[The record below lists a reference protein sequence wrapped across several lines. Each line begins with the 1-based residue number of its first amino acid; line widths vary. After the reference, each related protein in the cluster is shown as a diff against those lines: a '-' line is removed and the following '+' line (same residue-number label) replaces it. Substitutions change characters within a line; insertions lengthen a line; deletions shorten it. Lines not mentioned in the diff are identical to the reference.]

1 MADLDQVR
9 NAVVRARKE
18 LRLGQADVAARARVA
33 LSTLRAFEQGR
44 LGEIGFSKLNRIVT
58 AVGLELDLRASRS
71 TRPTLDDLRSED
83 PDD

>member
-9 NAVVRARKE
+9 SAVVRARKE

-71 TRPTLDDLRSED
+71 ARPTLDDLRSED